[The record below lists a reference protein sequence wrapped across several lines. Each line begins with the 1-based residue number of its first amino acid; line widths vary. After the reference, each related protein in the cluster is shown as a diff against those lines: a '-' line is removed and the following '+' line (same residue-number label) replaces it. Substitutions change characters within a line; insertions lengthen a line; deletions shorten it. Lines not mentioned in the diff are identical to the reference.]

1 MTIGQ
6 VTQEHVTAA
15 EIAAA
20 QRTSL
25 AIGFVS
31 FQSFQNGFVVTLVIA
46 GTLVQELEHHLVV
59 DAIMSNQKLQVF
71 SFEAASRT
79 SERSEVRQVGS
90 ETVQEVLV
98 GGVTDKVS

>member
-1 MTIGQ
+1 
-6 VTQEHVTAA
+6 
-15 EIAAA
+15 
-20 QRTSL
+20 
-25 AIGFVS
+25 
-31 FQSFQNGFVVTLVIA
+31 
-46 GTLVQELEHHLVV
+46 
-59 DAIMSNQKLQVF
+59 MSNQKLQIF